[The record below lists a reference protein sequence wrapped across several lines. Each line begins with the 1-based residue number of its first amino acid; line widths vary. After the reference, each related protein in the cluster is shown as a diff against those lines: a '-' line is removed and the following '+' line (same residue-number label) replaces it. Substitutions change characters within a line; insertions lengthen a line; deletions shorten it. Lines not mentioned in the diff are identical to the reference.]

1 MPPVVPPFLIGLIT
15 ASVAKKFGKP
25 VLRGLVRTSV
35 GLGMSVKRVVHE
47 AGEGLHDIAAE
58 ATAEVLAVQLTQEAE
73 HRTATTATG
82 ASAADG
88 THQAARK
95 GRRSGSAA
103 ARAAASAS

>member
-73 HRTATTATG
+73 HRTATG

-95 GRRSGSAA
+95 GRRAGSAA

>member
-47 AGEGLHDIAAE
+47 AGEGIHDIAAE

-73 HRTATTATG
+73 HRTATATG

-88 THQAARK
+88 THQTARK
-95 GRRSGSAA
+95 GRRAGSTA